1 MSEFIQFEAKEGKEE
16 NDEDDI
22 LEHIVGEELNS
33 TDEGKEEDDS
43 NASDVDEYGNLKDFV
58 VLDEGKTKMT
68 LKSVEMSNLTPKC

>member
-43 NASDVDEYGNLKDFV
+43 NASDVDEYRNLKDFV
-58 VLDEGKTKMT
+58 VLDDGKTKKT
-68 LKSVEMSNLTPKC
+68 LIPIFMNTMLIF

>member
-68 LKSVEMSNLTPKC
+68 LLPIFINTMLIC